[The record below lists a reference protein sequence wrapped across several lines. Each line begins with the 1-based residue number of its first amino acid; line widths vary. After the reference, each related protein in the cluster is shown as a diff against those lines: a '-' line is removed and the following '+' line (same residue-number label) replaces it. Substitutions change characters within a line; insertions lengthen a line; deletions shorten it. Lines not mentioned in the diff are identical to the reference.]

1 MHAVVRRY
9 TSPPHVLDA
18 ARPKLADLERTMRG
32 TPGFVAYYFVETDEG
47 IATVT
52 ITDDEAGTA
61 ESTGRA
67 ADWVRRNLAS
77 PAELGSPEVTRGT
90 VLIGATR

>member
-32 TPGFVAYYFVETDEG
+32 TPGFVAYYFLETDEG

-52 ITDDEAGTA
+52 VTDDEAGTA
-61 ESTGRA
+61 ASMGRA
-67 ADWVRRNLAS
+67 AGWVRQNLAS